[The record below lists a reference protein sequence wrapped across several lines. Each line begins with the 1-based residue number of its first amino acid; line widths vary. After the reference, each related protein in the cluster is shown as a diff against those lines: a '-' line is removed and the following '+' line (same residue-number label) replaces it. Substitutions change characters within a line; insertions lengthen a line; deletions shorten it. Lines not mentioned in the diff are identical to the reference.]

1 MPLSD
6 TEGAG
11 AAAATV
17 SVGLSEDD
25 PKRVREALDAV
36 RAQRAPLTAEGLAPV
51 RATACRRR
59 VRGRTR
65 KRRESEATSR
75 LRGRAD
81 IALCDVTRDAVLR
94 REEAASLVRA
104 DFAFREVGSGRVSA
118 RRSKNGSQGS
128 GGFSGRSPCVGNTQ
142 NLSAACASPREL
154 TQAGRWTSSSMPALH
169 NRSRDAGRSAVAK
182 DSAGAAKRR

>member
-51 RATACRRR
+51 RTTACRRR

-81 IALCDVTRDAVLR
+81 
-94 REEAASLVRA
+94 
-104 DFAFREVGSGRVSA
+104 FAFREDGSGRVSA

-128 GGFSGRSPCVGNTQ
+128 GGFSGAARA
-142 NLSAACASPREL
+142 SAIRRISRLPAPPRAS
-154 TQAGRWTSSSMPALH
+154 
-169 NRSRDAGRSAVAK
+169 
-182 DSAGAAKRR
+182 

>member
-51 RATACRRR
+51 RATACRRG

-94 REEAASLVRA
+94 RKEAASLVRA
-104 DFAFREVGSGRVSA
+104 DFAFREDGSGRVSA
-118 RRSKNGSQGS
+118 RRSKNGPEV
-128 GGFSGRSPCVGNTQ
+128 GGLSGRSPRLGMTQ
-142 NLSAACASPREL
+142 NLSAAGASLREL
-154 TQAGRWTSSSMPALH
+154 TQAGRWTSSSMPTLH